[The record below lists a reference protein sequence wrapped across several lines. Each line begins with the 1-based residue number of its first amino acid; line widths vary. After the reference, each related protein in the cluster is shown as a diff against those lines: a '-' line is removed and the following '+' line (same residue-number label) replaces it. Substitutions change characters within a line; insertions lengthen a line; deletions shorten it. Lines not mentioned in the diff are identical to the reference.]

1 MPNSRKSIKKFLHF
15 KFFTFQN
22 VKFEMSGYNN
32 IYLVYHQLFKN
43 LFYYF
48 KIHVVVV
55 DTTTKLH
62 RFISICL
69 EFLQKTI
76 KHSSNGL
83 LSERNAISHEK
94 IFHSNLIFF
103 GSMNHN

>member
-1 MPNSRKSIKKFLHF
+1 MY
-15 KFFTFQN
+15 TY
-22 VKFEMSGYNN
+22 V
-32 IYLVYHQLFKN
+32 
-43 LFYYF
+43 FYYF

-55 DTTTKLH
+55 VYTTTKLH